1 MFFCQ
6 PPKCTMAQYFSQPF
20 PKPGRNVFTLLCI
33 LFVCPPL
40 QPRGPPRSRE
50 RQRLLDPCIGDGEVG
65 VGAVRHGPVEV
76 EGREVAVLVQ
86 VDRGLHRQHDVPGG
100 KDACVQS
107 GAAGCVKGFVT
118 CFLKVPLPCS
128 GCMAAAVQPN
138 CLWNSQKIFYKTF
151 YSTSC
156 PSL

>member
-6 PPKCTMAQYFSQPF
+6 PPKSTMAQYFSQPF

-100 KDACVQS
+100 KDACVLACARALVEIDQTSLRS
-107 GAAGCVKGFVT
+107 GSRSRSFGTSVT
-118 CFLKVPLPCS
+118 N
-128 GCMAAAVQPN
+128 MQN
-138 CLWNSQKIFYKTF
+138 CQVFSIV
-151 YSTSC
+151 
-156 PSL
+156 SLFMPPI